1 MPTNL
6 LNRFMNGE
14 HVIRIKDGLF
24 NGIWSDMAIETT
36 YIKVGKGKLII
47 NFDLLM
53 ICPCHVKST
62 V

>member
-36 YIKVGKGKLII
+36 YMKVRKGKLII
-47 NFDLLM
+47 NLDLMM
-53 ICPCHVKST
+53 ICLCHVKSI

>member
-24 NGIWSDMAIETT
+24 NGIWSDMAIEPT
-36 YIKVGKGKLII
+36 YMKVGKGKLII
-47 NFDLLM
+47 DFSLLM
-53 ICPCHVKST
+53 ICLWHVKSI